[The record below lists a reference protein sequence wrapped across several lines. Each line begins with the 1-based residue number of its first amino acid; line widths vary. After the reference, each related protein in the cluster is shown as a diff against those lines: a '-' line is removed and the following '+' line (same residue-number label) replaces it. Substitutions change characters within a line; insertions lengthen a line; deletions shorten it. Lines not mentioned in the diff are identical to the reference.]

1 MVAKV
6 DAKNQQLLD
15 TAKSEE
21 NRKSD
26 VMNTRNSDAANEK
39 KNDDLTLERLSS
51 ILDEFKDDLKNAN
64 SGESK
69 DYFLRIPN
77 YSLTNFR
84 STRFRSST
92 E

>member
-69 DYFLRIPN
+69 DLSN
-77 YSLTNFR
+77 
-84 STRFRSST
+84 
-92 E
+92 